1 MKKIKEVVQFNIRL
15 MKKLAI
21 KAALRLA
28 RTEPQK
34 CLGNVLQSVQGM

>member
-1 MKKIKEVVQFNIRL
+1 MEKLEEVVQLNIRL

-21 KAALRLA
+21 KAILRLA

-34 CLGNVLQSVQGM
+34 RLGNVLQSVQEM

>member
-1 MKKIKEVVQFNIRL
+1 MEKLKEVVQLNIRL

-34 CLGNVLQSVQGM
+34 CLGKVLQSIQEM